1 MITDSISLHMHL
13 QRAQEHLAEA
23 AQLRQ
28 LHDHWQ
34 QRGALP
40 YTLRALPYT
49 LRALRHDARALRR
62 LAAAAHARARQCLGQ
77 IFTTDIEG
85 AAA

>member
-28 LHDHWQ
+28 LHDHWP

-40 YTLRALPYT
+40 YTLPYT

>member
-40 YTLRALPYT
+40 NTLL
-49 LRALRHDARALRR
+49 ALRHDARALRR

>member
-23 AQLRQ
+23 AQL
-28 LHDHWQ
+28 HDHWQ
-34 QRGALP
+34 QRG
-40 YTLRALPYT
+40 ALPYT

-62 LAAAAHARARQCLGQ
+62 LAAAAHACARQCLGQ

>member
-40 YTLRALPYT
+40 YTLRALRHDA
-49 LRALRHDARALRR
+49 RALRHDARALRR

-77 IFTTDIEG
+77 VFATDIEG

>member
-40 YTLRALPYT
+40 YTLHALRHDA
-49 LRALRHDARALRR
+49 RALRHDARALRR

>member
-40 YTLRALPYT
+40 YTLRALH
-49 LRALRHDARALRR
+49 HDARALRR

>member
-40 YTLRALPYT
+40 YTLRAL
-49 LRALRHDARALRR
+49 RHDARALRR
-62 LAAAAHARARQCLGQ
+62 LAAAAHACARQCLGQ

>member
-40 YTLRALPYT
+40 YTL
-49 LRALRHDARALRR
+49 HALRR

>member
-40 YTLRALPYT
+40 YTLH
-49 LRALRHDARALRR
+49 ALRHDARALRR
-62 LAAAAHARARQCLGQ
+62 LAAQAHDRARHCLGQ
-77 IFTTDIEG
+77 VFTTDIEG

>member
-40 YTLRALPYT
+40 YTLA
-49 LRALRHDARALRR
+49 ALRHDARALRR
-62 LAAAAHARARQCLGQ
+62 MAAAAQARARQCLGQ

>member
-40 YTLRALPYT
+40 YTLR
-49 LRALRHDARALRR
+49 HDARALRR

-77 IFTTDIEG
+77 VFTTDIEG